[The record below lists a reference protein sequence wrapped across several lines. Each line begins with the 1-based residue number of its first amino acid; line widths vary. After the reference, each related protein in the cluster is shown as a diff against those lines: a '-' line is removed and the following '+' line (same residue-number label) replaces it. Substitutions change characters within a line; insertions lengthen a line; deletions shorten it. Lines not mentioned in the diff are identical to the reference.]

1 MVFNFNKLIVI
12 CLALFVFSCKKSSV
26 EDLKDAQYCLNT
38 ATASNARN
46 CLSKI
51 TSDMSPQAYELRC
64 AAEFIAENKDISS
77 LLTALNSV
85 QGASQTA
92 VAIQSLKF
100 SSVTVSNNAFNYCN
114 YSGIEV
120 YAQLGSIF
128 NISTIAASTSG
139 ADILTQINNIDDT
152 TLGNIVL
159 TTYQVACPT
168 TTSSS
173 NSNNSSTAGTQQ
185 YCKEIQ
191 NAVAANAS
199 NPAAIGA
206 CMTYLLTKQGAQP
219 SGCVVPP

>member
-1 MVFNFNKLIVI
+1 MKLYSSKIAIFGV
-12 CLALFVFSCKKSSV
+12 LFFIFSCKKSSV

-38 ATASNARN
+38 ATASTARN

-51 TSDMSPQAYELRC
+51 TSDSSSQAYELRC
-64 AAEFIAENKDISS
+64 AAEFIAESKDISS
-77 LLTALNSV
+77 LLTALNTV
-85 QGASQTA
+85 QGSSQTA

-100 SSVTVSNNAFNYCN
+100 SSTTVANTTFNYCN
-114 YSGIEV
+114 SSGIEV

-128 NISTIAASTSG
+128 NISTLASTMAG
-139 ADILTQINNIDDT
+139 GDIVTQVGNIDDT

-159 TTYQVACPT
+159 TTYQAACPT
-168 TTSSS
+168 TTTNSS
-173 NSNNSSTAGTQQ
+173 NSSTGGTEQ

-191 NAVAANAS
+191 NAVAANAN

-219 SGCVVPP
+219 SGCVIP